1 MITKI
6 KMNNVSSYKNST
18 SLETDKKVNLL
29 YGLNGTGKSTLSNF
43 LYNRSDDKFADC
55 SVEGLKETDTIL
67 VYNQQFIKD
76 NFYETEDIPGI
87 FTLSKENKDIK
98 ELIDKAR
105 YELSKIK
112 KDKEAVELEEKN
124 VSEQYEKSIEDYK
137 DKFWTLKKE
146 FTGEDNV
153 LGYCLDGLRSSKSV
167 LFKYLVN
174 LKKVEQEP
182 DYELETL
189 KSEAAELRSGVGKE
203 SSINKI
209 SLVED
214 KIENLELL
222 EKVIVGNNNSTVSVV
237 IDKLKNSDWVNKGLT
252 YIDTDENPS
261 ICPFCQQKTISKE
274 FVEQI
279 YKYFDN
285 SYEGDK
291 NKLGFL
297 LKDYSDKAF
306 YIFNEVEKL
315 KANRFLNNNNINDI
329 ERNLLTLDNL
339 IKSNKSKIEDKIDT
353 PSLSVTLESSE
364 EVVSNINKII
374 EDANQRILEYNKKIE
389 NIEASRNKIKEKFW
403 NLMQIRFD
411 TVINDYN
418 KKKIEYDNYIKEY
431 NKKIEGLK
439 KEIENQQSIIRENQ
453 KKTINIDEA
462 VDNIKGALLDIGIM
476 DFSIEKYSD
485 EESLYHIKRE
495 ACEEDHVF
503 QTLSEGEK
511 MVISFL
517 YFLERCKG
525 EVERDST
532 STNKIIVIDDPIS
545 SLSHIHVFNIGR
557 LIHNEFLRTDKY
569 EQIFVLTHSLYF
581 FYELTN
587 INHEQRESTQ
597 KLFRLCK
604 NEGGS
609 SFNIM
614 KYEEIQN
621 DYQAYWHI
629 IKDQNQPPALIA
641 NCMRNIIEYFFNF
654 VEKQDYNNVF
664 QKPELQKTN
673 FMAFNR
679 YMNRESHSKGQNI
692 FDIKEFNYS
701 DFKRAF
707 ELVFTHTGY
716 SKHYKKMMK

>member
-6 KMNNVSSYKNST
+6 IMNNVASYKTST
-18 SLETDKKVNLL
+18 LLETDKKVNLL

-43 LYNRSDDKFADC
+43 LYNRSDNKFADC
-55 SVEGLKETDTIL
+55 SIEGLKESDTVL
-67 VYNQQFIKD
+67 VYNQQFIRD

-87 FTLSKENKDIK
+87 FTLSKENKEIK
-98 ELIDKAR
+98 EVIDKAR
-105 YELSKIK
+105 NELSKIE
-112 KDKEAVELEEKN
+112 KEKEKAEQEAKN
-124 VSEQYEKSIEDYK
+124 ILEQYTKSVDDHKNEVWVI
-137 DKFWTLKKE
+137 KKE
-146 FTGEDNV
+146 FTTENNV
-153 LGYCLDGLRSSKSV
+153 LGYCLDRLKSSKDT
-167 LFKYLVN
+167 LFNYLVS
-174 LKKVEQEP
+174 LKKVKIEP
-182 DYELETL
+182 DYSLETL
-189 KSEAAELRSGVGKE
+189 KNEATDLRSGAGKE

-222 EKVIVGNNNSTVSVV
+222 EKIIVGNNNSTISVV
-237 IDKLKNSDWVNKGLT
+237 IDKLKNSDWVNKGLA
-252 YIDTDENPS
+252 YIDTDKNPS

-274 FVEQI
+274 FVEEI

-285 SYEGDK
+285 SYEDDK
-291 NKLGFL
+291 NKLSCL
-297 LKDYSDKAF
+297 LKDYSDKAS

-315 KANRFLNNNNINDI
+315 KANRFLNNNINDI

-339 IKSNKSKIEDKIDT
+339 IKSNKSKIEDKINT
-353 PSLSVTLESSE
+353 PSLIVTLESSE

-418 KKKIEYDNYIKEY
+418 KKKTEYDNYIKEY
-431 NKKIEGLK
+431 NKKIDGLK

-453 KKTINIDEA
+453 KKTVNIDEA

-485 EESLYHIKRE
+485 EESLYHIKR
-495 ACEEDHVF
+495 ADCEDNHVF

-525 EVERDST
+525 EVKTDST
-532 STNKIIVIDDPIS
+532 STNKIIIIDDPIS

-569 EQIFVLTHSLYF
+569 EQVFILTHSLYF

-587 INHEQRESTQ
+587 INHGQRESTQ

-604 NEGGS
+604 NESGS
-609 SFNIM
+609 SFTTM

-621 DYQAYWHI
+621 DYQAYWYI

-664 QKPELQKTN
+664 QKAELKKTN

-692 FDIKEFNYS
+692 FDIKEFNYN
-701 DFKRAF
+701 DFKTAF
-707 ELVFTHTGY
+707 ELVFQHTGY
-716 SKHYKKMMK
+716 SEHYNKMMK

>member
-1 MITKI
+1 
-6 KMNNVSSYKNST
+6 MNNVASYKTST

-43 LYNRSDDKFADC
+43 LYNRSDNKFADC
-55 SVEGLKETDTIL
+55 SIEGLKESDTVL
-67 VYNQQFIKD
+67 VYNQQFVTD

-87 FTLSKENKDIK
+87 FTLSKENKEIK

-105 YELSKIK
+105 HELSKIE
-112 KDKEAVELEEKN
+112 KEKEVIEQEAKN
-124 VSEQYEKSIEDYK
+124 TLEQYYKNIEDYK
-137 DKFWTLKKE
+137 NEVWVIKKE
-146 FTGEDNV
+146 FTGENNV
-153 LGYCLDGLRSSKSV
+153 LGYCLDGLKSSKDT
-167 LFKYLVN
+167 LFNFLMG
-174 LKKVEQEP
+174 LKKVNLEP
-182 DYELETL
+182 EYTLETL
-189 KSEAAELRSGVGKE
+189 KNEATELKSGVGKE

-214 KIENLELL
+214 EIENLDLL
-222 EKVIVGNNNSTVSVV
+222 EKTIVGSNNSTISVV

-252 YIDTDENPS
+252 YIDTDKNPS

-285 SYEGDK
+285 SYEDDK
-291 NKLGFL
+291 KKLSCL
-297 LKDYSDKAF
+297 LNDYSNRAMDI
-306 YIFNEVEKL
+306 YDEIEKL
-315 KANRFLNNNNINDI
+315 KANRFFNNNINEI
-329 ERNLLTLDNL
+329 ERNLLILKDL
-339 IKSNKSKIEDKIDT
+339 INSNKSKIEDKINT
-353 PSLSVTLESSE
+353 PSLSVILEPSE

-374 EDANQRILEYNKKIE
+374 EEANQRILEYNKKIE
-389 NIEASRNKIKEKFW
+389 NIEASKNKIKEKFW
-403 NLMQIRFD
+403 NLMQIRFA
-411 TVINDYN
+411 TIISDYN
-418 KKKIEYDNYIKEY
+418 RKKKEHDNYVKEY
-431 NKKIEGLK
+431 HKKIAEF
-439 KEIENQQSIIRENQ
+439 KEKTKNQQSIIRENQ
-453 KKTINIDEA
+453 NKTVNIDEA
-462 VDNIKGALLDIGIM
+462 IDNIKRALLDLGIM

-545 SLSHIHVFNIGR
+545 SLSHIHIFNIGR

-569 EQIFVLTHSLYF
+569 EQIFVFTHSLYF

-621 DYQAYWHI
+621 DYQAYWYI

-641 NCMRNIIEYFFNF
+641 NCMRNILEYFFNF

-707 ELVFTHTGY
+707 ELVFEYTGY

>member
-6 KMNNVSSYKNST
+6 KMNNVASYKNLT

-55 SVEGLKETDTIL
+55 SIEGLMETDTIL

-87 FTLSKENKDIK
+87 FTLSKENKEIK
-98 ELIDKAR
+98 ELIDKAKNEISIIENNHKVLDAEMER
-105 YELSKIK
+105 VSSEYEENLKAWQKKIWAI
-112 KDKEAVELEEKN
+112 KD
-124 VSEQYEKSIEDYK
+124 
-137 DKFWTLKKE
+137 E
-146 FTGEDNV
+146 FTGKDSV
-153 LGYCLDGLRSSKSV
+153 LAYCLDGLKKSKSQ
-167 LFKYLVN
+167 LFTFLMDRE
-174 LKKVEQEP
+174 KVSEEI
-182 DYELETL
+182 DYEIESLI
-189 KSEAAELRSGVGKE
+189 KEAEEITSGEGKVL
-203 SSINKI
+203 SINKI
-209 SLVED
+209 GLIED
-214 KIENLELL
+214 KLEKSELL
-222 EKVIVGNNNSTVSVV
+222 KKVIVGNNNSTVASV
-237 IDKLKNSDWVNKGLT
+237 IEELKNSDWVNKGMEF
-252 YIDTDENPS
+252 IDTDEDPS
-261 ICPFCQQKTISKE
+261 LCPFCQQKTISKE

-285 SYEGDK
+285 SYEDDK
-291 NKLGFL
+291 NKLSFL

-306 YIFNEVEKL
+306 YIFDEIEKL
-315 KANRFLNNNNINDI
+315 KANRFLNNNINDI
-329 ERNLLTLDNL
+329 ERNLLTLENL
-339 IKSNKSKIEDKIDT
+339 IKSNKSKIEDKINT

-364 EVVSNINKII
+364 KVVSNINKII

-411 TVINDYN
+411 TIINDYN
-418 KKKIEYDNYIKEY
+418 KKKKEHDNYVKEY
-431 NKKIEGLK
+431 NKKIDGFKE
-439 KEIENQQSIIRENQ
+439 EIENQQSIIRENQ
-453 KKTINIDEA
+453 KKTVNIDEA
-462 VDNIKGALLDIGIM
+462 IDNIKRTLLDIGIM
-476 DFSIEKYSD
+476 EFSIEKYSD
-485 EESLYHIKRE
+485 EESLYHIKRTD
-495 ACEEDHVF
+495 CEDNHVF

-525 EVERDST
+525 EVKSDST
-532 STNKIIVIDDPIS
+532 STNKIIIIDDPIS

-621 DYQAYWHI
+621 DYQAYWYI

-692 FDIKEFNYS
+692 FDTKEFNYS

-707 ELVFTHTGY
+707 ELVFQHTGY

>member
-6 KMNNVSSYKNST
+6 KMNNVASYKNLT

-55 SVEGLKETDTIL
+55 SIEGLMETDTIL

-87 FTLSKENKDIK
+87 FTLSKENKEIK
-98 ELIDKAR
+98 ELIDKAKNEISIIENNHKVLDAEMER
-105 YELSKIK
+105 VSSEYEENLKAWQKKIWAI
-112 KDKEAVELEEKN
+112 KD
-124 VSEQYEKSIEDYK
+124 
-137 DKFWTLKKE
+137 E
-146 FTGEDNV
+146 FTGKDSV
-153 LGYCLDGLRSSKSV
+153 LVYCLDGLKKSKSQ
-167 LFKYLVN
+167 LFTFLMDRE
-174 LKKVEQEP
+174 KVSEEI
-182 DYELETL
+182 DYEIESLI
-189 KSEAAELRSGVGKE
+189 KEAEEITSGEGKVL
-203 SSINKI
+203 SINKI
-209 SLVED
+209 GLIED
-214 KIENLELL
+214 KLEKSELL
-222 EKVIVGNNNSTVSVV
+222 KKVIVGNNNSTVASV
-237 IDKLKNSDWVNKGLT
+237 IEELKNSDWVNKGMEF
-252 YIDTDENPS
+252 IDTDEDPS
-261 ICPFCQQKTISKE
+261 LCPFCQQKTISKE

-285 SYEGDK
+285 SYEDDK
-291 NKLGFL
+291 NKLSFL

-306 YIFNEVEKL
+306 YIFDEIEKL
-315 KANRFLNNNNINDI
+315 KANRFLNNNINDI
-329 ERNLLTLDNL
+329 ERNLLTLENL
-339 IKSNKSKIEDKIDT
+339 IKSNKSKIEDKINT

-364 EVVSNINKII
+364 KVVSNINKII

-411 TVINDYN
+411 TIINDYN
-418 KKKIEYDNYIKEY
+418 KKKKEHDNYVKEY
-431 NKKIEGLK
+431 NKKIDGFKE
-439 KEIENQQSIIRENQ
+439 EIENQQSIIRENQ
-453 KKTINIDEA
+453 KKTVNIDEA
-462 VDNIKGALLDIGIM
+462 IDNIKRTLLDIGIM
-476 DFSIEKYSD
+476 EFSIEKYSD
-485 EESLYHIKRE
+485 EESLYHIKRTD
-495 ACEEDHVF
+495 CEDNHVF

-525 EVERDST
+525 EVKSDST
-532 STNKIIVIDDPIS
+532 STNKIIIIDDPIS

-621 DYQAYWHI
+621 DYQAYWYI

-692 FDIKEFNYS
+692 FDTKEFNYS

-707 ELVFTHTGY
+707 ELVFQHTGY

>member
-6 KMNNVSSYKNST
+6 KMNNVASYKNLI

-55 SVEGLKETDTIL
+55 SIEGLMETDTIL

-87 FTLSKENKDIK
+87 FTLSKENKEIK
-98 ELIDKAR
+98 ELIDKAKNEISIIENNHKVLDAEMER
-105 YELSKIK
+105 VSSEYEENLKAWQKKIWAI
-112 KDKEAVELEEKN
+112 KD
-124 VSEQYEKSIEDYK
+124 
-137 DKFWTLKKE
+137 E
-146 FTGEDNV
+146 FTGKDSV
-153 LGYCLDGLRSSKSV
+153 LAYCLDGLKKSKSQ
-167 LFKYLVN
+167 LFTFLMDRE
-174 LKKVEQEP
+174 KVSEEI
-182 DYELETL
+182 DYEIESLI
-189 KSEAAELRSGVGKE
+189 KEAEEITSGEGKVL
-203 SSINKI
+203 SINKI
-209 SLVED
+209 GLIED
-214 KIENLELL
+214 KLEKSELL
-222 EKVIVGNNNSTVSVV
+222 KKVIVGNNNSTVASV
-237 IDKLKNSDWVNKGLT
+237 IEELKNSDWVNKGMEF
-252 YIDTDENPS
+252 IDTDEDPS
-261 ICPFCQQKTISKE
+261 LCPFCQQKTISKE

-285 SYEGDK
+285 SYEDDK
-291 NKLGFL
+291 NKLSFL

-306 YIFNEVEKL
+306 YIFDEIEKL
-315 KANRFLNNNNINDI
+315 KANRFLNNNINDI
-329 ERNLLTLDNL
+329 ERNLLTLENL
-339 IKSNKSKIEDKIDT
+339 IKSNKSKIEDKINT

-364 EVVSNINKII
+364 KVVSNINKII

-411 TVINDYN
+411 TIINDYN
-418 KKKIEYDNYIKEY
+418 KKKKEHDNYVKEY
-431 NKKIEGLK
+431 NKKIDGFKE
-439 KEIENQQSIIRENQ
+439 EIENQQSIIRENQ
-453 KKTINIDEA
+453 KKTVNIDEA
-462 VDNIKGALLDIGIM
+462 IDNIKRTLLDIGIM
-476 DFSIEKYSD
+476 EFSIEKYSD
-485 EESLYHIKRE
+485 EESLYHIKRTD
-495 ACEEDHVF
+495 CEDNHVF

-525 EVERDST
+525 EVKSDST
-532 STNKIIVIDDPIS
+532 STNKIIIIDDPIS

-621 DYQAYWHI
+621 DYQAYWYI

-692 FDIKEFNYS
+692 FDTKEFNYS

-707 ELVFTHTGY
+707 ELVFQHTGY

>member
-6 KMNNVSSYKNST
+6 KMNNVASYKNLT

-55 SVEGLKETDTIL
+55 SIEGLMETDTIL

-87 FTLSKENKDIK
+87 FTLSKENKEIK
-98 ELIDKAR
+98 ELIDKA
-105 YELSKIK
+105 
-112 KDKEAVELEEKN
+112 KN
-124 VSEQYEKSIEDYK
+124 EISIIEDNHKVLDAEMERVSSEYEENLKAWQKKIWAIK
-137 DKFWTLKKE
+137 DE
-146 FTGEDNV
+146 FTGKDSV
-153 LGYCLDGLRSSKSV
+153 LAYCLDGLKKSKSQ
-167 LFKYLVN
+167 LFTFLMDRE
-174 LKKVEQEP
+174 KVSEEI
-182 DYELETL
+182 DYEIESLI
-189 KSEAAELRSGVGKE
+189 KEAEEITSGEGKVL
-203 SSINKI
+203 SINKI
-209 SLVED
+209 GLIED
-214 KIENLELL
+214 KLEKSELL
-222 EKVIVGNNNSTVSVV
+222 KKVIVGNNNSTVASV
-237 IDKLKNSDWVNKGLT
+237 IEELKNSDWVNKGMEF
-252 YIDTDENPS
+252 IDIDEDPS
-261 ICPFCQQKTISKE
+261 LCPFCQQKTISKE

-285 SYEGDK
+285 SYEDDK
-291 NKLGFL
+291 NKLSFL

-306 YIFNEVEKL
+306 YIFDEIEKL
-315 KANRFLNNNNINDI
+315 KANRFLNNNINDI
-329 ERNLLTLDNL
+329 ERNLLTLENL
-339 IKSNKSKIEDKIDT
+339 IKSNKSKIEDKINT

-364 EVVSNINKII
+364 KVVSNINKII

-411 TVINDYN
+411 TIINDYN
-418 KKKIEYDNYIKEY
+418 KKKKEHDNYVKEY
-431 NKKIEGLK
+431 NKKIDGFKE
-439 KEIENQQSIIRENQ
+439 EIENQQSIIRENQ
-453 KKTINIDEA
+453 KKTVNIDEA
-462 VDNIKGALLDIGIM
+462 IDNIKRTLLDIGIM
-476 DFSIEKYSD
+476 EFSIEKYSD
-485 EESLYHIKRE
+485 EESLYHIKRSD
-495 ACEEDHVF
+495 CEDNHVF

-525 EVERDST
+525 EVKSDST
-532 STNKIIVIDDPIS
+532 STNKIIIIDDPIS

-621 DYQAYWHI
+621 DYQAYWYI

-692 FDIKEFNYS
+692 FDTKEFNYS

-707 ELVFTHTGY
+707 ELVFQHTGY

>member
-6 KMNNVSSYKNST
+6 KMNNVASYKNLT

-55 SVEGLKETDTIL
+55 SIEGLMETDTIL

-87 FTLSKENKDIK
+87 FTLSKENKEIK
-98 ELIDKAR
+98 ELIDKAKNEISIIENNHKVLDAEMER
-105 YELSKIK
+105 VSSEYEENLKAWQKKIWAI
-112 KDKEAVELEEKN
+112 KD
-124 VSEQYEKSIEDYK
+124 
-137 DKFWTLKKE
+137 E
-146 FTGEDNV
+146 FTGKDSV
-153 LGYCLDGLRSSKSV
+153 LAYCLDGLKKSKSQ
-167 LFKYLVN
+167 LFTFLMDRE
-174 LKKVEQEP
+174 KVSEEI
-182 DYELETL
+182 DYEIESLI
-189 KSEAAELRSGVGKE
+189 KEAEEITSGEGKVL
-203 SSINKI
+203 SINKI
-209 SLVED
+209 GLIED
-214 KIENLELL
+214 KLEKSELL
-222 EKVIVGNNNSTVSVV
+222 KKVIVGNNNSTVASV
-237 IDKLKNSDWVNKGLT
+237 IEELKNSDWVNKGMEF
-252 YIDTDENPS
+252 IDTDEDPS
-261 ICPFCQQKTISKE
+261 LCPFCQQKTISKE

-285 SYEGDK
+285 SYEDDK
-291 NKLGFL
+291 NKLSFL

-306 YIFNEVEKL
+306 YIFDEIEKL
-315 KANRFLNNNNINDI
+315 KANRFLNNNINDI
-329 ERNLLTLDNL
+329 ERNLLTLENL
-339 IKSNKSKIEDKIDT
+339 IKSNKSKIEDKINT

-364 EVVSNINKII
+364 KVVSNINKII

-411 TVINDYN
+411 TIINDYN
-418 KKKIEYDNYIKEY
+418 KKKKEHDNYVKEY
-431 NKKIEGLK
+431 NKKIDGFKE
-439 KEIENQQSIIRENQ
+439 EIENQQSIIRENQ
-453 KKTINIDEA
+453 KKTVNIDEA
-462 VDNIKGALLDIGIM
+462 IDNIKRTLLDIGIM
-476 DFSIEKYSD
+476 EFSIEKYSD
-485 EESLYHIKRE
+485 EESLYHIKRTD
-495 ACEEDHVF
+495 CEDNHVF

-525 EVERDST
+525 EVKSDST
-532 STNKIIVIDDPIS
+532 STNKIIIIDDPIS

-621 DYQAYWHI
+621 DYQAYWYI
-629 IKDQNQPPALIA
+629 IKDQNQPLALIA

-692 FDIKEFNYS
+692 FDTKEFNYS

-707 ELVFTHTGY
+707 ELVFQHTGY

>member
-182 DYELETL
+182 DHELETL

-237 IDKLKNSDWVNKGLT
+237 I
-252 YIDTDENPS
+252 E
-261 ICPFCQQKTISKE
+261 TI
-274 FVEQI
+274 
-279 YKYFDN
+279 
-285 SYEGDK
+285 
-291 NKLGFL
+291 
-297 LKDYSDKAF
+297 A
-306 YIFNEVEKL
+306 
-315 KANRFLNNNNINDI
+315 
-329 ERNLLTLDNL
+329 
-339 IKSNKSKIEDKIDT
+339 
-353 PSLSVTLESSE
+353 
-364 EVVSNINKII
+364 
-374 EDANQRILEYNKKIE
+374 
-389 NIEASRNKIKEKFW
+389 
-403 NLMQIRFD
+403 
-411 TVINDYN
+411 
-418 KKKIEYDNYIKEY
+418 
-431 NKKIEGLK
+431 
-439 KEIENQQSIIRENQ
+439 
-453 KKTINIDEA
+453 
-462 VDNIKGALLDIGIM
+462 
-476 DFSIEKYSD
+476 
-485 EESLYHIKRE
+485 
-495 ACEEDHVF
+495 
-503 QTLSEGEK
+503 
-511 MVISFL
+511 
-517 YFLERCKG
+517 
-525 EVERDST
+525 
-532 STNKIIVIDDPIS
+532 
-545 SLSHIHVFNIGR
+545 
-557 LIHNEFLRTDKY
+557 
-569 EQIFVLTHSLYF
+569 
-581 FYELTN
+581 
-587 INHEQRESTQ
+587 
-597 KLFRLCK
+597 
-604 NEGGS
+604 
-609 SFNIM
+609 
-614 KYEEIQN
+614 
-621 DYQAYWHI
+621 
-629 IKDQNQPPALIA
+629 
-641 NCMRNIIEYFFNF
+641 
-654 VEKQDYNNVF
+654 
-664 QKPELQKTN
+664 
-673 FMAFNR
+673 
-679 YMNRESHSKGQNI
+679 
-692 FDIKEFNYS
+692 
-701 DFKRAF
+701 
-707 ELVFTHTGY
+707 
-716 SKHYKKMMK
+716 

>member
-6 KMNNVSSYKNST
+6 KMNNVASYKNLT

-55 SVEGLKETDTIL
+55 SIEGLMETDTIL

-87 FTLSKENKDIK
+87 FTLSKENKEIK
-98 ELIDKAR
+98 ELIDKAKNEISIIENNHKVLDAEMER
-105 YELSKIK
+105 VSSEYEENLKAWQKKIWAI
-112 KDKEAVELEEKN
+112 KD
-124 VSEQYEKSIEDYK
+124 
-137 DKFWTLKKE
+137 E
-146 FTGEDNV
+146 FTGKDSV
-153 LGYCLDGLRSSKSV
+153 LAYCLDGLKKSKSQLFTFLMDREKVSEEIDYKIESLIKEAEEITSGEGKV
-167 LFKYLVN
+167 L
-174 LKKVEQEP
+174 
-182 DYELETL
+182 
-189 KSEAAELRSGVGKE
+189 
-203 SSINKI
+203 SINKI
-209 SLVED
+209 GLIED
-214 KIENLELL
+214 KLEKSELL
-222 EKVIVGNNNSTVSVV
+222 KKVIVGNNNSTVASV
-237 IDKLKNSDWVNKGLT
+237 IEKLKNSDWVNKGMEF
-252 YIDTDENPS
+252 IDTDEDPS
-261 ICPFCQQKTISKE
+261 LCPFCQQKTISKE

-285 SYEGDK
+285 SYEDDK
-291 NKLGFL
+291 NKLSFL

-306 YIFNEVEKL
+306 YIFDEVEKL
-315 KANRFLNNNNINDI
+315 KANRFLNNNINDI
-329 ERNLLTLDNL
+329 ERNLLTLENL
-339 IKSNKSKIEDKIDT
+339 IKSNKSKIEDKINT

-364 EVVSNINKII
+364 KVVSNINKII

-411 TVINDYN
+411 TIINDYN
-418 KKKIEYDNYIKEY
+418 KKKKEHDNYVKEY
-431 NKKIEGLK
+431 NKKIDGFKE
-439 KEIENQQSIIRENQ
+439 EIENQQSIIRENQ
-453 KKTINIDEA
+453 KKTVNIDEA
-462 VDNIKGALLDIGIM
+462 IDNIKRTLLDIGIM
-476 DFSIEKYSD
+476 EFSIEKYSD
-485 EESLYHIKRE
+485 EESLYHIKRTD
-495 ACEEDHVF
+495 CEDNHVF

-525 EVERDST
+525 EVKSDST
-532 STNKIIVIDDPIS
+532 STNKIIIIDDPIS
-545 SLSHIHVFNIGR
+545 SLSHIHIFNIGR

-621 DYQAYWHI
+621 DYQAYWYI

-707 ELVFTHTGY
+707 ELVFQHTGY

>member
-6 KMNNVSSYKNST
+6 KMNNVASYKNLT

-55 SVEGLKETDTIL
+55 SIEGLMETDTIL

-87 FTLSKENKDIK
+87 FTLSKENKEIK
-98 ELIDKAR
+98 ELIDKA
-105 YELSKIK
+105 
-112 KDKEAVELEEKN
+112 KN
-124 VSEQYEKSIEDYK
+124 EISIIEDNHKVLDAEMERVSSEYEENLKAWQKKIWAIK
-137 DKFWTLKKE
+137 DE
-146 FTGEDNV
+146 FTGKDSV
-153 LGYCLDGLRSSKSV
+153 LAYCLDGLKKSKSQ
-167 LFKYLVN
+167 LFTFLMDRE
-174 LKKVEQEP
+174 KVSEEI
-182 DYELETL
+182 DYEIESLI
-189 KSEAAELRSGVGKE
+189 KEAEEITSGEGKVL
-203 SSINKI
+203 SINKI
-209 SLVED
+209 GLIED
-214 KIENLELL
+214 KLEKSELL
-222 EKVIVGNNNSTVSVV
+222 KKVIVGNNNSTVASV
-237 IDKLKNSDWVNKGLT
+237 IEELKNSDWVNKGMEF
-252 YIDTDENPS
+252 IDIDEDPS
-261 ICPFCQQKTISKE
+261 LCPFCQQKTISKE

-285 SYEGDK
+285 SYEDDK
-291 NKLGFL
+291 NKLSFL

-306 YIFNEVEKL
+306 YIFDEIEKL
-315 KANRFLNNNNINDI
+315 KANRFLNNNINDI
-329 ERNLLTLDNL
+329 ERNLLTLENL
-339 IKSNKSKIEDKIDT
+339 IKSNKSKIEDKINT

-364 EVVSNINKII
+364 KVVSNINKII

-411 TVINDYN
+411 TIINDYN
-418 KKKIEYDNYIKEY
+418 KKKKEHDNYVKEY
-431 NKKIEGLK
+431 NKKIDGFKE
-439 KEIENQQSIIRENQ
+439 EIENQQSIIRENQ
-453 KKTINIDEA
+453 KKTVNIDEA
-462 VDNIKGALLDIGIM
+462 IDNIKRTLLDIGIM
-476 DFSIEKYSD
+476 EFSIEKYSD
-485 EESLYHIKRE
+485 EESLYHIKRTD
-495 ACEEDHVF
+495 CEDNHVF

-525 EVERDST
+525 EVKSDST
-532 STNKIIVIDDPIS
+532 STNKIIIIDDPIS

-621 DYQAYWHI
+621 DYQAYWYI

-692 FDIKEFNYS
+692 FDTKEFNYS

-707 ELVFTHTGY
+707 ELVFQHTGY

>member
-6 KMNNVSSYKNST
+6 IMNNVASYKTST

-43 LYNRSDDKFADC
+43 LYNRSDNKFADC
-55 SVEGLKETDTIL
+55 SIEGLKESDIVL
-67 VYNQQFIKD
+67 VYNQQFIRD

-87 FTLSKENKDIK
+87 FTLSKENKEFK

-105 YELSKIK
+105 YELSKIE
-112 KDKEAVELEEKN
+112 KEKEEVEQEAKN
-124 VSEQYEKSIEDYK
+124 TLVQYNKSIDDYK
-137 DKFWTLKKE
+137 NEVWVIKKE
-146 FTGEDNV
+146 FTVENNV
-153 LGYCLDGLRSSKSV
+153 LGYCLDGLKSSKDT
-167 LFKYLVN
+167 LFNYLMS
-174 LKKVEQEP
+174 LKKVDLEP
-182 DYELETL
+182 EYALETL
-189 KSEAAELRSGVGKE
+189 KNEVTELRSGVGKE

-222 EKVIVGNNNSTVSVV
+222 EKTIVGSNNSTISVV

-252 YIDTDENPS
+252 YIDTDKNPS

-274 FVEQI
+274 FIEQI
-279 YKYFDN
+279 NKYFDN
-285 SYEGDK
+285 SYEDDK
-291 NKLGFL
+291 KKLSCL
-297 LKDYSDKAF
+297 LNDYSNRAI
-306 YIFNEVEKL
+306 YISNEIEKL
-315 KANRFLNNNNINDI
+315 KANRFLNNNINDI
-329 ERNLLTLDNL
+329 ERNLLTLKNL
-339 IKSNKSKIEDKIDT
+339 IDSNKSKIEDKINT
-353 PSLSVTLESSE
+353 PSLSVRLEPSE

-374 EDANQRILEYNKKIE
+374 EEANQRILEYNKKVE
-389 NIEASRNKIKEKFW
+389 NIEASKNKIKEKFW
-403 NLMQIRFD
+403 NLMQIRFA
-411 TVINDYN
+411 TIISDYN
-418 KKKIEYDNYIKEY
+418 KKKKDYDNYVEEY
-431 NKKIEGLK
+431 NKKIDGLK
-439 KEIENQQSIIRENQ
+439 KEIDNQQSIIRENQ
-453 KKTINIDEA
+453 KRTVNIDEA
-462 VDNIKGALLDIGIM
+462 IDNIKGALLDIGII

-485 EESLYHIKRE
+485 EESLYHIKR
-495 ACEEDHVF
+495 AGCEDDHVF
-503 QTLSEGEK
+503 HTLSEGEK

-525 EVERDST
+525 EVKSDST
-532 STNKIIVIDDPIS
+532 STNKIIIIDDPIS
-545 SLSHIHVFNIGR
+545 SLSHIHIFNIGR
-557 LIHNEFLRTDKY
+557 LIHNEFLRTDTY
-569 EQIFVLTHSLYF
+569 EQVFILTHSLYF

-587 INHEQRESTQ
+587 IKREERERDQ
-597 KLFRLCK
+597 KLFRLIK
-604 NEGGS
+604 NEHGS
-609 SFNIM
+609 SFSTM

-621 DYQAYWHI
+621 DYQAYWYV

-673 FMAFNR
+673 FMSFNR
-679 YMNRESHSKGQNI
+679 YMNRESHSKGQNR

-707 ELVFTHTGY
+707 ELVFEHTGY

>member
-6 KMNNVSSYKNST
+6 IMNNVASYKTST
-18 SLETDKKVNLL
+18 LLETDKKVNLL

-43 LYNRSDDKFADC
+43 LYNRSDNKFADC
-55 SVEGLKETDTIL
+55 SIEGLKESDTVL
-67 VYNQQFIKD
+67 VYNQQFIRD

-87 FTLSKENKDIK
+87 FTLSKENKEIK
-98 ELIDKAR
+98 EVIDKAR
-105 YELSKIK
+105 NELSKIE
-112 KDKEAVELEEKN
+112 KEKEKAEQEAKN
-124 VSEQYEKSIEDYK
+124 ILEQYTKSVDDHKNEVWVI
-137 DKFWTLKKE
+137 KKE
-146 FTGEDNV
+146 FTTENNV
-153 LGYCLDGLRSSKSV
+153 LGYCLDRLKSSKDT
-167 LFKYLVN
+167 LFNYLVS
-174 LKKVEQEP
+174 LKKVKIEP
-182 DYELETL
+182 DYSLETL
-189 KSEAAELRSGVGKE
+189 KNEATDLRSGAGKE

-222 EKVIVGNNNSTVSVV
+222 EKIIVGNNNSTISVV
-237 IDKLKNSDWVNKGLT
+237 IDKLKNSDWVNKGLA
-252 YIDTDENPS
+252 YIDTYKNPS

-274 FVEQI
+274 FVEEI

-285 SYEGDK
+285 SYEDDK
-291 NKLGFL
+291 NKLSCL
-297 LKDYSDKAF
+297 LKDYSDKAS

-315 KANRFLNNNNINDI
+315 KANRFLNNNINDI

-339 IKSNKSKIEDKIDT
+339 IKSNKSKIEDKINT
-353 PSLSVTLESSE
+353 PSLIVTLESSE

-418 KKKIEYDNYIKEY
+418 KKKTEYDNYIKEY
-431 NKKIEGLK
+431 NKKIDGLK

-453 KKTINIDEA
+453 KKTVNIDEA

-485 EESLYHIKRE
+485 EESLYHIKR
-495 ACEEDHVF
+495 ADCEDNHVF

-525 EVERDST
+525 EVKTDST
-532 STNKIIVIDDPIS
+532 STNKIIIIDDPIS

-569 EQIFVLTHSLYF
+569 EQVFILTHSLYF

-587 INHEQRESTQ
+587 INHGQRESTQ

-604 NEGGS
+604 NESGS
-609 SFNIM
+609 SFTAM

-621 DYQAYWHI
+621 DYQAYWYI

-664 QKPELQKTN
+664 QKAELKKTN

-692 FDIKEFNYS
+692 FDIKEFNYN
-701 DFKRAF
+701 DFKTAF
-707 ELVFTHTGY
+707 ELVFQHTGY
-716 SKHYKKMMK
+716 SEHYNKMMK

>member
-137 DKFWTLKKE
+137 NKFWTLKKE

-222 EKVIVGNNNSTVSVV
+222 EKIIVGNNNSTVSVV

-581 FYELTN
+581 FLKLQYE
-587 INHEQRESTQ
+587 IEQYP
-597 KLFRLCK
+597 
-604 NEGGS
+604 N
-609 SFNIM
+609 
-614 KYEEIQN
+614 
-621 DYQAYWHI
+621 
-629 IKDQNQPPALIA
+629 
-641 NCMRNIIEYFFNF
+641 
-654 VEKQDYNNVF
+654 
-664 QKPELQKTN
+664 LQ
-673 FMAFNR
+673 F
-679 YMNRESHSKGQNI
+679 Y
-692 FDIKEFNYS
+692 
-701 DFKRAF
+701 
-707 ELVFTHTGY
+707 
-716 SKHYKKMMK
+716 

>member
-6 KMNNVSSYKNST
+6 IMNNVASYKTST
-18 SLETDKKVNLL
+18 LLETDKKVNLL

-43 LYNRSDDKFADC
+43 LYNRSDNKFADC
-55 SVEGLKETDTIL
+55 SIEGLKESDTVL
-67 VYNQQFIKD
+67 VYNQQFIRD

-87 FTLSKENKDIK
+87 FTLSKENKEIK
-98 ELIDKAR
+98 EVIDKAR
-105 YELSKIK
+105 NELSKIE
-112 KDKEAVELEEKN
+112 KEKEKAEQEAKN
-124 VSEQYEKSIEDYK
+124 ILEQYTKSVDDHKNEVWVI
-137 DKFWTLKKE
+137 KKE
-146 FTGEDNV
+146 FTTENNV
-153 LGYCLDGLRSSKSV
+153 LGYCLDRLKSSKDT
-167 LFKYLVN
+167 LFNYLVS
-174 LKKVEQEP
+174 LKKVKIEP
-182 DYELETL
+182 DYSLETL
-189 KSEAAELRSGVGKE
+189 KNEATDLRSGAGKE

-222 EKVIVGNNNSTVSVV
+222 EKIIVGNNNSTISVV
-237 IDKLKNSDWVNKGLT
+237 IDKLKNSDWVNKGLA
-252 YIDTDENPS
+252 YIDTDKNPS

-274 FVEQI
+274 FVEEI

-285 SYEGDK
+285 SYEDDK
-291 NKLGFL
+291 NKLSCL
-297 LKDYSDKAF
+297 LKDYSDKAS

-315 KANRFLNNNNINDI
+315 KANRFLNNNINDI

-339 IKSNKSKIEDKIDT
+339 IKSNKSKIEDKINT
-353 PSLSVTLESSE
+353 PSLIVTLESSE

-418 KKKIEYDNYIKEY
+418 KKKTEYDNYIKEY
-431 NKKIEGLK
+431 NKKIDGLK

-453 KKTINIDEA
+453 KKTVNIDEA

-485 EESLYHIKRE
+485 EESLYHIKR
-495 ACEEDHVF
+495 ADCEDNHVF

-525 EVERDST
+525 EVKTDST
-532 STNKIIVIDDPIS
+532 STNKIIIIDDPIS

-569 EQIFVLTHSLYF
+569 EQVFILTHSLYF

-587 INHEQRESTQ
+587 INHGQRESTQ

-604 NEGGS
+604 NESGS
-609 SFNIM
+609 SFTAM

-621 DYQAYWHI
+621 DYQAYWYI

-664 QKPELQKTN
+664 QKAELKKTN

-692 FDIKEFNYS
+692 FDIKEFNYN
-701 DFKRAF
+701 DFKTAF
-707 ELVFTHTGY
+707 ELVFQHTGY
-716 SKHYKKMMK
+716 SEHYNKMMK

>member
-1 MITKI
+1 M
-6 KMNNVSSYKNST
+6 
-18 SLETDKKVNLL
+18 
-29 YGLNGTGKSTLSNF
+29 
-43 LYNRSDDKFADC
+43 
-55 SVEGLKETDTIL
+55 
-67 VYNQQFIKD
+67 
-76 NFYETEDIPGI
+76 
-87 FTLSKENKDIK
+87 
-98 ELIDKAR
+98 
-105 YELSKIK
+105 
-112 KDKEAVELEEKN
+112 
-124 VSEQYEKSIEDYK
+124 
-137 DKFWTLKKE
+137 
-146 FTGEDNV
+146 
-153 LGYCLDGLRSSKSV
+153 
-167 LFKYLVN
+167 
-174 LKKVEQEP
+174 
-182 DYELETL
+182 
-189 KSEAAELRSGVGKE
+189 
-203 SSINKI
+203 
-209 SLVED
+209 
-214 KIENLELL
+214 
-222 EKVIVGNNNSTVSVV
+222 
-237 IDKLKNSDWVNKGLT
+237 
-252 YIDTDENPS
+252 
-261 ICPFCQQKTISKE
+261 
-274 FVEQI
+274 
-279 YKYFDN
+279 
-285 SYEGDK
+285 
-291 NKLGFL
+291 
-297 LKDYSDKAF
+297 LKDYLDKAF

-315 KANRFLNNNNINDI
+315 KANRFLNNNINDI

-418 KKKIEYDNYIKEY
+418 KKKTEYDNYIKEY
-431 NKKIEGLK
+431 NKKIEGFK

-545 SLSHIHVFNIGR
+545 SLSHIHIFNIGR

>member
-6 KMNNVSSYKNST
+6 IMNNVASYKTST
-18 SLETDKKVNLL
+18 LLETDKKVNLL

-43 LYNRSDDKFADC
+43 LYNRSDNKFADC
-55 SVEGLKETDTIL
+55 SIEGLKESDTVL
-67 VYNQQFIKD
+67 VYNQQFIRD

-87 FTLSKENKDIK
+87 FTLSKENKEIK
-98 ELIDKAR
+98 EVIDKAR
-105 YELSKIK
+105 NELSKIE
-112 KDKEAVELEEKN
+112 KEKEKAEQEAKN
-124 VSEQYEKSIEDYK
+124 ILEQYTKSVDDHKNEVWVI
-137 DKFWTLKKE
+137 KKE
-146 FTGEDNV
+146 FTTENNV
-153 LGYCLDGLRSSKSV
+153 LGYCLDRLKSSKDT
-167 LFKYLVN
+167 LFNYLVS
-174 LKKVEQEP
+174 LKKVKIEP
-182 DYELETL
+182 DCSLETL
-189 KSEAAELRSGVGKE
+189 KNEATDLRSGAGKE

-222 EKVIVGNNNSTVSVV
+222 EKIIVGNNNSTISVV
-237 IDKLKNSDWVNKGLT
+237 IDKLKNSDWVNKGLA
-252 YIDTDENPS
+252 YIDTDKNPS

-274 FVEQI
+274 FVEEI

-285 SYEGDK
+285 SYEDDK
-291 NKLGFL
+291 NKLSCL
-297 LKDYSDKAF
+297 LKDYSDKAS

-315 KANRFLNNNNINDI
+315 KANRFLNNNINDI

-339 IKSNKSKIEDKIDT
+339 IKSNKSKIEDKINT
-353 PSLSVTLESSE
+353 PSLIVTLESSE

-418 KKKIEYDNYIKEY
+418 KKKTEYDNYIKEY
-431 NKKIEGLK
+431 NKKIDGLK

-453 KKTINIDEA
+453 KKTVNIDEA

-485 EESLYHIKRE
+485 EESLYHIKR
-495 ACEEDHVF
+495 ADCEDNHVF

-525 EVERDST
+525 EVKTDST
-532 STNKIIVIDDPIS
+532 STNKIIIIDDPIS

-569 EQIFVLTHSLYF
+569 EQVFILTHSLYF

-587 INHEQRESTQ
+587 INHGQRESTQ

-604 NEGGS
+604 NESGS
-609 SFNIM
+609 SFTTM

-621 DYQAYWHI
+621 DYQAYWYI

-664 QKPELQKTN
+664 QKAELKKTN

-692 FDIKEFNYS
+692 FDIKEFNYN
-701 DFKRAF
+701 DFKTAF
-707 ELVFTHTGY
+707 ELVFQHTGY
-716 SKHYKKMMK
+716 SEHYNKMMK

>member
-6 KMNNVSSYKNST
+6 IMNNVASYKTST
-18 SLETDKKVNLL
+18 LLETDKKVNLL

-43 LYNRSDDKFADC
+43 LYNRSDNKFADC
-55 SVEGLKETDTIL
+55 SIEGLKESDTVL
-67 VYNQQFIKD
+67 VYNQQFIRD

-87 FTLSKENKDIK
+87 FTLSKENKEIK
-98 ELIDKAR
+98 EVIDKAR
-105 YELSKIK
+105 NELSKIE
-112 KDKEAVELEEKN
+112 KEKEKAEQEAKN
-124 VSEQYEKSIEDYK
+124 ILEQYTKSVDDYK
-137 DKFWTLKKE
+137 NEVWVIKKE
-146 FTGEDNV
+146 FTTENNV
-153 LGYCLDGLRSSKSV
+153 LGYCLDRLKSSKDT
-167 LFKYLVN
+167 LFNYLVS
-174 LKKVEQEP
+174 LKKVKIEP
-182 DYELETL
+182 DYSLEIL
-189 KSEAAELRSGVGKE
+189 KNEATDLRSGAGKE

-222 EKVIVGNNNSTVSVV
+222 EKIIVGNNNSTISVV
-237 IDKLKNSDWVNKGLT
+237 IDKLKNSDWVNKGLA
-252 YIDTDENPS
+252 YIDTDKNPS

-274 FVEQI
+274 FVEEI

-285 SYEGDK
+285 SYEDDK
-291 NKLGFL
+291 NKLSCL
-297 LKDYSDKAF
+297 LKDYSDKAS

-315 KANRFLNNNNINDI
+315 KANRFLNNNINDI

-339 IKSNKSKIEDKIDT
+339 IKSNKSKIEDKINT
-353 PSLSVTLESSE
+353 PSLIVTLESSE

-418 KKKIEYDNYIKEY
+418 KKKTEYDNYIKEY
-431 NKKIEGLK
+431 NKKIDGLK

-453 KKTINIDEA
+453 KKTVNIDEA

-485 EESLYHIKRE
+485 EESLYHIKR
-495 ACEEDHVF
+495 ADCEDNHVF

-525 EVERDST
+525 EVKTDST
-532 STNKIIVIDDPIS
+532 STNKIIIIDDPIS

-569 EQIFVLTHSLYF
+569 EQVFILTHSLYF

-587 INHEQRESTQ
+587 INHGQRESTQ

-604 NEGGS
+604 NESGS
-609 SFNIM
+609 SFTTM

-621 DYQAYWHI
+621 DYQAYWYI

-664 QKPELQKTN
+664 QKAELKKTN

-692 FDIKEFNYS
+692 FDIKEFNYN
-701 DFKRAF
+701 DFKTAF
-707 ELVFTHTGY
+707 ELVFQHTGY
-716 SKHYKKMMK
+716 SEHYNKMMK

>member
-6 KMNNVSSYKNST
+6 KMNNVASYKNLT

-55 SVEGLKETDTIL
+55 SIEGLMETDTIL

-87 FTLSKENKDIK
+87 FTLSKENKEIK
-98 ELIDKAR
+98 ELIDKAKNEISIIENNHKVLDAEMER
-105 YELSKIK
+105 VSSEYEENLKAWQKKIWAI
-112 KDKEAVELEEKN
+112 KD
-124 VSEQYEKSIEDYK
+124 
-137 DKFWTLKKE
+137 E
-146 FTGEDNV
+146 FTGKDSV
-153 LGYCLDGLRSSKSV
+153 LAYCLDGLKKSKSQ
-167 LFKYLVN
+167 LFTFLMDRE
-174 LKKVEQEP
+174 KVSEEI
-182 DYELETL
+182 DYEIESLI
-189 KSEAAELRSGVGKE
+189 KEAEEITSGEGKVL
-203 SSINKI
+203 SINKI
-209 SLVED
+209 GLIED
-214 KIENLELL
+214 KLEKSELL
-222 EKVIVGNNNSTVSVV
+222 KKVIVGNNNSTVASV
-237 IDKLKNSDWVNKGLT
+237 IEELKNSDWVNKGMEF
-252 YIDTDENPS
+252 IDTDEDPS
-261 ICPFCQQKTISKE
+261 LCPFCQQKTISKE

-285 SYEGDK
+285 SYEDDK
-291 NKLGFL
+291 NKLSFL

-306 YIFNEVEKL
+306 YIFDEIEKL
-315 KANRFLNNNNINDI
+315 KANRFLNNNINDI
-329 ERNLLTLDNL
+329 ERNLLTLENL
-339 IKSNKSKIEDKIDT
+339 IKSNKSKIEDKINT

-364 EVVSNINKII
+364 KVVSNINKII

-411 TVINDYN
+411 TIINDYN
-418 KKKIEYDNYIKEY
+418 KKKKEHDNYVKEY
-431 NKKIEGLK
+431 NKKIDGFKE
-439 KEIENQQSIIRENQ
+439 EIENQQSIIRENQ
-453 KKTINIDEA
+453 KKTVNIDEA
-462 VDNIKGALLDIGIM
+462 IDNIKRTLLDIGIM
-476 DFSIEKYSD
+476 EFSIEKYSD
-485 EESLYHIKRE
+485 EESLYHIKRTD
-495 ACEEDHVF
+495 CEDNHVF

-525 EVERDST
+525 EVKSDST
-532 STNKIIVIDDPIS
+532 STNKIIIIDDPIS

-621 DYQAYWHI
+621 DYQAYWYI

-692 FDIKEFNYS
+692 FDTKEFNYS

-707 ELVFTHTGY
+707 ELVFQHTGY
-716 SKHYKKMMK
+716 SKYYKKMMK